1 MDEKQTLNL
10 NANTSDSLRRGT
22 QTLFFTQIF
31 CTLAF
36 SVLYSTLVLYI
47 TKGLN
52 ISNTNA
58 LTITGSFIAF
68 NYALHLL
75 GGYCGGRLLSNRAL
89 FLYGMV
95 LQIIGC
101 IIISHPT
108 TTALYWGLAAF
119 LTGNGMNVTCLNC
132 MVTQLFEPN
141 DKRRES
147 AFLWNYSGMNIGFII
162 GFTLS
167 GYFQLTNS
175 YHELFLLI
183 ALGNVVALIIVL
195 FNWNILRDRNT
206 QIAKLASTK
215 RLNITLLG
223 IGLIALLVPALKIAL
238 LHASFSNHLIMAVG
252 AFMACAVA
260 FMATQQQDIDARK
273 KMWAYFILA
282 SSSLIFWTLY
292 QIMPMGLTLFI
303 EHNVNRH
310 YLGITIPPQ
319 WALNINSIVIIIG
332 GPALTY
338 FFKYLRKKGANI
350 TIPLQFSMALIL
362 IGLGFVILPLG
373 IHYADPNGYTS
384 FSWIIVCYI
393 FQSLGELFIN
403 PIGYAMIGRLA
414 PVNLQGILMGTWLMV
429 VGVAATLSNYFS
441 NLAVGNSN
449 AVNPLITNPTYSH
462 TFSLLGWLAVVVGVG
477 LGFFVP
483 FIAKLTQEKQATPES
498 EKSGQNFVAA

>member
-1 MDEKQTLNL
+1 MDNRQNQAVRTPISATVK
-10 NANTSDSLRRGT
+10 RGM

-31 CTLAF
+31 CTMAF

-75 GGYCGGRLLSNRAL
+75 GGYCGGRLLSYRAL
-89 FLYGMV
+89 FLYGMI

-101 IIISHPT
+101 IIVSHPS
-108 TTALYWGLAAF
+108 TTALYWGLGAF

-132 MVTQLFEPN
+132 MLTQLFEPD

-162 GFTLS
+162 GFTLG
-167 GYFQLTNS
+167 GYFELTNS

-195 FNWNILRDRNT
+195 FNWNLLQDKDTRLV
-206 QIAKLASTK
+206 KLSNTK
-215 RLNITLLG
+215 RFNTTLLG

-238 LHASFSNHLIMAVG
+238 LHASFSNHLIMTVG
-252 AFMACAVA
+252 VFMACAVA
-260 FMATQQQDIDARK
+260 FMATQQKTPEARK

-303 EHNVNRH
+303 EHNVNRN
-310 YLGITIPPQ
+310 YLGFTIATQ
-319 WALNINSIVIIIG
+319 WALNINSIVIVIG

-338 FFKYLRKKGANI
+338 FFKYLRRRGINI
-350 TIPLQFSMALIL
+350 TIPLQFSMALVL
-362 IGLGFVILPLG
+362 IGAGFVILPFG
-373 IHYADPNGYTS
+373 IHYANPQGYTS
-384 FSWIIVCYI
+384 FGWIIACYI

-441 NLAVGNSN
+441 NMALGSSN
-449 AVNPLITNPTYSH
+449 DINPLITNASYSH
-462 TFSLLGWLAVVVGVG
+462 TFAMLGWLSVIVGIG

-483 FIAKLTQEKQATPES
+483 FIAKLTQEKPSQPKS
-498 EKSGQNFVAA
+498 ENSGQNFVAA